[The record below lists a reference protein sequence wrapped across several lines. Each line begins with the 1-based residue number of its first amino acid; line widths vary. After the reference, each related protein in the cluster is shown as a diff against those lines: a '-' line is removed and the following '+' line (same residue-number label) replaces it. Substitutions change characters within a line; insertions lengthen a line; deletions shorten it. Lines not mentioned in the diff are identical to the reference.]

1 MYRRKEMAK
10 LINVLLEPEKHALL
24 KAYCDEHGIKFYKF
38 LGQAVSEKINRERA
52 MAAEQEAF

>member
-1 MYRRKEMAK
+1 MTK

-38 LGQAVSEKINRERA
+38 LGQAVSEKVNRERA
-52 MAAEQEAF
+52 RAAELKGF